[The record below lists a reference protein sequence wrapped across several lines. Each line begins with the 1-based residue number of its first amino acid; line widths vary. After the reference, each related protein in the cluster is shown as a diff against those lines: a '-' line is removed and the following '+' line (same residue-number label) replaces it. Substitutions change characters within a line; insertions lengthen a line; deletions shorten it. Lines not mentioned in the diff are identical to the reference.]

1 MMTVP
6 RHPAT
11 YDVAPDG
18 QLTASP
24 MVSALA
30 PAAVHCATVMSVQAL
45 APASEEEP
53 MGHGNCVAEDVPRGQ

>member
-1 MMTVP
+1 
-6 RHPAT
+6 
-11 YDVAPDG
+11 
-18 QLTASP
+18 

-53 MGHGNCVAEDVPRGQ
+53 IGHGNCVAEDVPRGQ